1 MPVFPSKTASLR
13 KRNQWFCQA
22 IPMESLNEI
31 NGIVGQNQWNRFLKT
46 AVFIRKTA
54 VFFEKNCQF
63 FVVILPV
70 LQS

>member
-1 MPVFPSKTASLR
+1 
-13 KRNQWFCQA
+13 
-22 IPMESLNEI
+22 MESLNEI
-31 NGIVGQNQWNRFLKT
+31 NGIVERNQWIWFLKM

-63 FVVILPV
+63 FVVILPF